1 MDLIEQLQR
10 IAERAR
16 QRERERRPN
25 EAETPVAAASGP
37 APSARILRLPVES
50 PDRRTTPNVCL
61 RSALFGVVGRGRR
74 RWLRDVEI
82 AAQDGYRVLYTGE
95 RLDQSDLDVWLAVKH
110 LCARVPLGAEAT
122 FSAPELFRLLGKSD
136 GQASREA
143 LKRSLKRMFE
153 ASVSLE
159 APSGAGFAGHM
170 IDWWKWD
177 AESCRFSVVLSPRM
191 APLFEDED
199 YTLLVNA
206 QRQRLGKDLARWLH
220 GYWSSHQRIYPIYDA
235 TLMRLC
241 GAEFG
246 RSRAFRELLREALAE
261 LEAMGFLAP
270 GWTVDRHGLVAAT
283 KVTKTKTL
291 DQPR

>member
-1 MDLIEQLQR
+1 MSSANDLTARIRQ

-16 QRERERRPN
+16 QRQRE
-25 EAETPVAAASGP
+25 P
-37 APSARILRLPVES
+37 APKPAKIVRLPLWPAEL
-50 PDRRTTPNVCL
+50 RTCPSCVL
-61 RSALFGVVGRGRR
+61 RSALFGVVRRGRR
-74 RWLRDVEI
+74 SYLERQII
-82 AAQDGYRVLYTGE
+82 AAWANTTIRYSGM
-95 RLDQSDLDVWLAVKH
+95 RLDQADLDVWLAIKH
-110 LCARVPLGAEAT
+110 LCSRVPLGAEAA

-143 LKRSLKRMFE
+143 LKRSLKRMKE
-153 ASVSLE
+153 ASVSMV
-159 APSGAGFAGHM
+159 APSGAGFQGNM

-206 QRQRLGKDLARWLH
+206 QRQQLGKDLARWLH
-220 GYWSSHQRIYPIYDA
+220 GYWSSHQRIYPIYDT

-241 GAEFG
+241 GAEVQTI
-246 RSRAFRELLREALAE
+246 RKFRQLLREALAE

-270 GWTVDRHGLVAAT
+270 GWTVDRRGLVAAT
-283 KVTKTKTL
+283 KITKTKTL
-291 DQPR
+291 DKPR

>member
-1 MDLIEQLQR
+1 MDLIEQLQN

-16 QRERERRPN
+16 QRERERRAN
-25 EAETPVAAASGP
+25 EADAPAAADPGP
-37 APSARILRLPVES
+37 APSAKILKLPVE
-50 PDRRTTPNVCL
+50 PAGRRTTPNVCL

-74 RWLRDVEI
+74 RWLIDAEI

-95 RLDQSDLDVWLAVKH
+95 RLDQSDLDVWLAIKH
-110 LCARVPLGAEAT
+110 LCSRVPLGAEVQ

-136 GQASREA
+136 GQANREA
-143 LKRSLKRMFE
+143 LKRSLKRMKE
-153 ASVSLE
+153 ASVSMV
-159 APSGAGFAGHM
+159 APSGAGFQGNM

-206 QRQRLGKDLARWLH
+206 QRQQLGKDLTRWLH
-220 GYWSSHQRIYPIYDA
+220 GYWSSHQRIYPIYDT
-235 TLMRLC
+235 TLMKLC

-246 RSRAFRELLREALAE
+246 VVRDFRKDLREALAE
-261 LEAMGFLAP
+261 LEAVGFLAP
-270 GWTVDRHGLVAAT
+270 GWTVDRHGRVTAT

-291 DQPR
+291 DKPR

>member
-1 MDLIEQLQR
+1 M
-10 IAERAR
+10 
-16 QRERERRPN
+16 P
-25 EAETPVAAASGP
+25 TV
-37 APSARILRLPVES
+37 
-50 PDRRTTPNVCL
+50 
-61 RSALFGVVGRGRR
+61 LFFN
-74 RWLRDVEI
+74 
-82 AAQDGYRVLYTGE
+82 
-95 RLDQSDLDVWLAVKH
+95 K
-110 LCARVPLGAEAT
+110 LGARSTGYAPKKLGSRPDTQPSHALSRYVNGSEAN
-122 FSAPELFRLLGKSD
+122 
-136 GQASREA
+136 REA
-143 LKRSLKRMFE
+143 LKRSLQRMFE

-206 QRQRLGKDLARWLH
+206 QRQQLGKDLARWLH
-220 GYWSSHQRIYPIYDA
+220 GYWSSHQRIYPIYDT

-246 RSRAFRELLREALAE
+246 RSRDFRSDLREALAE

-270 GWTVDRHGLVAAT
+270 GWTVDRCGLVAAT

-291 DQPR
+291 GKPR

>member
-25 EAETPVAAASGP
+25 EAEAPAVADPGP
-37 APSARILRLPVES
+37 APPARILKLPVEP

-74 RWLRDVEI
+74 RWLRDIEI

-110 LCARVPLGAEAT
+110 LCAGVPLGAEAT

-136 GQASREA
+136 GQANREA
-143 LKRSLKRMFE
+143 LQRSLKRMFE
-153 ASVSLE
+153 ASVSMV
-159 APSGAGFAGHM
+159 APSGAGFQGHM

-206 QRQRLGKDLARWLH
+206 QRQQLGKDLARWLH
-220 GYWSSHQRIYPIYDA
+220 GYWSSHQRIYPIYDT

-241 GAEFG
+241 GAEVQTI
-246 RSRAFRELLREALAE
+246 RKFRQLLREALAE
-261 LEAMGFLAP
+261 LEAMDFLAP
-270 GWTVDRHGLVAAT
+270 GWTVDRRGLVAAT
-283 KVTKTKTL
+283 SPFKVIQDIVK
-291 DQPR
+291 

>member
-1 MDLIEQLQR
+1 MDLIQQLQR

-25 EAETPVAAASGP
+25 EAEAPAAADAGP
-37 APSARILRLPVES
+37 TPSAKILKLPVEP

-74 RWLRDVEI
+74 RWLRAVEI
-82 AAQDGYRVLYTGE
+82 AAQDNYRVLFTGE
-95 RLDQSDLDVWLAVKH
+95 RLDQSDLDVWLAIKH
-110 LCARVPLGAEAT
+110 LCSRVPLGAEAA

-136 GQASREA
+136 GQANREA
-143 LKRSLKRMFE
+143 LKRSLQRMFE

-199 YTLLVNA
+199 YTLLANA
-206 QRQRLGKDLARWLH
+206 QRQQLGKDLARWLH
-220 GYWSSHQRIYPIYDA
+220 GYWSSHQRIYPIYDT

-261 LEAMGFLAP
+261 LEATGFLAP
-270 GWTVDRHGLVAAT
+270 GWTVDRRGLVAAT

-291 DQPR
+291 DKLR

>member
-1 MDLIEQLQR
+1 MDLIQQLQR

-16 QRERERRPN
+16 QRERERRAN
-25 EAETPVAAASGP
+25 EADASAAADSGP
-37 APSARILRLPVES
+37 APSAKILKLPVEP

-74 RWLRDVEI
+74 RWLHDVEI
-82 AAQDGYRVLYTGE
+82 AAQDGYRVLFTGE

-110 LCARVPLGAEAT
+110 LCAHAPLGAEVT

-136 GQASREA
+136 GQANREA
-143 LKRSLKRMFE
+143 LKRSLKRMKE
-153 ASVSLE
+153 TSVSMV
-159 APSGAGFAGHM
+159 APSGAGFQGNM

-206 QRQRLGKDLARWLH
+206 QRQQLGKDLARWLH
-220 GYWSSHQRIYPIYDA
+220 GYWSSHQRIYPIYDT
-235 TLMRLC
+235 TLMKLC
-241 GAEFG
+241 GAQFG
-246 RSRAFRELLREALAE
+246 RSRDFRSDLREALAE
-261 LEAMGFLAP
+261 LEAAGFLAP
-270 GWTVDRHGLVAAT
+270 GWTVDRRGLVAAT

-291 DQPR
+291 GKPR